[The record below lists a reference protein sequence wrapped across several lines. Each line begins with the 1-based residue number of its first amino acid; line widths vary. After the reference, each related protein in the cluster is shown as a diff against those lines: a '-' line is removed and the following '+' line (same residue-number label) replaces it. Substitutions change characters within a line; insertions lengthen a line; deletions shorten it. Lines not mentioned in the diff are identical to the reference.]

1 MHIFVYTNIYIYI
14 YMYTH
19 VLHIYPPPLHH
30 ASPMFS
36 TAMNEP
42 SAAQWLYC
50 TPTGDYCDDHPCE
63 FD

>member
-1 MHIFVYTNIYIYI
+1 
-14 YMYTH
+14 MYTH
-19 VLHIYPPPLHH
+19 VLHIHPPPLHH
-30 ASPMFS
+30 ASPMVS
-36 TAMNEP
+36 TAMNQP